1 MLVWLSVWSEVYV
14 DCLHMVQLMP
24 VHHKTPSP
32 VASFKSRLLLPFWYR
47 LTQVVLEKRPLYG
60 CSSSSYCQVAYLGN
74 EIFLIT
80 THSFVTVCTVYA
92 ARSTKWSC
100 VRPFVRRP
108 SAPSIIVAAVCCWV
122 PCEQE
127 ISIDRR
133 PAATA
138 LSIKL
143 EVCTGMGTAGI
154 PRNPRVSRGCGY
166 ECCGNTTGWIWQLWD
181 SRGNGF
187 YHGGNPALNH
197 LRNIMIWFWLLM
209 H

>member
-1 MLVWLSVWSEVYV
+1 
-14 DCLHMVQLMP
+14 MP

-47 LTQVVLEKRPLYG
+47 LTQVVLEKRPLNG

-92 ARSTKWSC
+92 ARSTKRSC
-100 VRPFVRRP
+100 VRPFVRP
-108 SAPSIIVAAVCCWV
+108 SVCPVDHRCSGLLLSAGRRYRSTAA
-122 PCEQE
+122 E
-127 ISIDRR
+127 
-133 PAATA
+133 AATA
-138 LSIKL
+138 LRIKL

-166 ECCGNTTGWIWQLWD
+166 ECCGNTTGWI
-181 SRGNGF
+181 
-187 YHGGNPALNH
+187 
-197 LRNIMIWFWLLM
+197 
-209 H
+209 